1 MKKWVLALSLTAGVI
16 GLAACNNNNGEVIA
30 ETKAGNITMD
40 ELYAEMKSKH
50 NDVVEDSLQSIVLTK
65 VLSDKYKV
73 TDKDVDAVIKENKE
87 EYGDRFEELIQQS
100 QFGTVENYK
109 KSLELNLLIEKALLD
124 SVKVTKDEVKAHY
137 DEWEPDDIKVR
148 HIVVEDEETAKEVKT
163 KLDSGEKFEDLAGEY
178 STEQGAAE
186 RGGDLDWV
194 SRGSMDPAF
203 EEAAFK
209 LKVDEISKPV
219 QSSFGWHII
228 QVTDKKEK
236 ASFEDM
242 KEEMEKEVKLQKA
255 NPQEVI
261 SKELKDA
268 NISVKDS
275 DLKSTFDLFLEDPEK
290 PEKDNDKKEDKKSED
305 KKKDQEDSKDEEKDN
320 K

>member
-40 ELYAEMKSKH
+40 ELYAELKSKH

-73 TDKDVDAVIKENKE
+73 TDKDVDAAIKEEKE
-87 EYGDRFEELIQQS
+87 KYGDRFEELIQQS

-109 KSLELNLLIEKALLD
+109 KSLELNILIEKALLD
-124 SVKVTKDEVKAHY
+124 SVKVSKDEVKAHY
-137 DEWEPDDIKVR
+137 DEWQPDIKAR
-148 HIVVEDEETAKEVKT
+148 HIIVEDEETAKEVKA
-163 KLDSGEKFEDLAGEY
+163 KLDNGEKFEDLAGEY
-178 STEQGAAE
+178 STEPGAAE
-186 RGGDLDWV
+186 RGGDLDWF
-194 SRGSMDPAF
+194 SPGTMDPAF

-209 LKVDEISKPV
+209 LKVDEISNPV

-255 NPQEVI
+255 NPQEII

-268 NISVKDS
+268 KISVKDS
-275 DLKSTFDLFLEDPEK
+275 DLKSTFDLFLKDPET
-290 PEKDNDKKEDKKSED
+290 PEKDNDKNEDKKSED
-305 KKKDQEDSKDEEKDN
+305 NKKDQEDSKGEEKDN

>member
-40 ELYAEMKSKH
+40 ELYTEMKSKH

-100 QFGTVENYK
+100 QFGTLENYK
-109 KSLELNLLIEKALLD
+109 KSLELNILIEKALLD
-124 SVKVTKDEVKAHY
+124 SVKVSKDEVKAHY
-137 DEWEPDDIKVR
+137 DEWQPDIKAR
-148 HIVVEDEETAKEVKT
+148 HILVEDEEKAKEIKA
-163 KLDSGEKFEDLAGEY
+163 KLDNGEKFEDLAKEFSTDPGTGEK
-178 STEQGAAE
+178 
-186 RGGDLDWV
+186 GGDLDWF
-194 SRGSMDPAF
+194 SQGTMDPAF
-203 EEAAFK
+203 EETAFK
-209 LKVDEISKPV
+209 LKVDEISNPV

-242 KEEMEKEVKLQKA
+242 KKEMEKEVKLQKA

-268 NISVKDS
+268 NISVKDN
-275 DLKSTFDLFLEDPEK
+275 DLKSTFDLFLKDPET
-290 PEKDNDKKEDKKSED
+290 PENDNDKKEDKKSED
-305 KKKDQEDSKDEEKDN
+305 KKKDQEDSKDEEKDS

>member
-40 ELYAEMKSKH
+40 ELYAELKSKH

-73 TDKDVDAVIKENKE
+73 TDKDVDAVIKEEKE
-87 EYGDRFEELIQQS
+87 KYGDRFEELIQQS

-109 KSLELNLLIEKALLD
+109 KSLELNILIEKALLD
-124 SVKVTKDEVKAHY
+124 SVKVSKDEVKAHY
-137 DEWEPDDIKVR
+137 DEWQPDIKAR
-148 HIVVEDEETAKEVKT
+148 HIVVEDEETAKEVKA
-163 KLDSGEKFEDLAGEY
+163 KLDNGEKFEDLAGEY
-178 STEQGAAE
+178 STEPGAAE
-186 RGGDLDWV
+186 RGGDLDWF
-194 SRGSMDPAF
+194 SQGSMDPAF

-209 LKVDEISKPV
+209 LKVDEISNPV

-268 NISVKDS
+268 KISVKDN
-275 DLKSTFDLFLEDPEK
+275 DLKSTFDLFLEDPET

-305 KKKDQEDSKDEEKDN
+305 NKKDQEDSKGEEKDN